1 MSVLIYN
8 RFVSL
13 LALFA
18 LVAAVV
24 VIVPPVRSRLRA
36 AGFGDL
42 APWLAWAV
50 ASVATAGSLA
60 YSEVF
65 GFEPCRLCWFQRIA
79 MYPLVAV
86 LLVGALRRD
95 RAVRYYGLPLSLVG
109 GTISVYHYL
118 VQTVPGLDSGACS
131 VGVPCSAKY
140 VNEFGFVSIPFMAFC
155 GFLLISVMLVGFR
168 PFPSRE
174 TNP

>member
-1 MSVLIYN
+1 MSVLVYN
-8 RFVSL
+8 RFVAL

-18 LVAAVV
+18 LASVV
-24 VIVPPVRSRLRA
+24 VILLPGVRRRLAA
-36 AGFGDL
+36 AGFGEL

-50 ASVATAGSLA
+50 ATVATAGSLA

-79 MYPLVAV
+79 MYPLVVVLAV
-86 LLVGALRRD
+86 GVFRRD
-95 RAVRYYGLPLSLVG
+95 RALRWYALPLSLVG
-109 GTISVYHYL
+109 GSISVYHYL

-140 VNEFGFVSIPFMAFC
+140 VNEFGFVSIPFMAFA
-155 GFLLISVMLVGFR
+155 GFLLISVMLVAFR
-168 PFPSRE
+168 PSTEESP
-174 TNP
+174 